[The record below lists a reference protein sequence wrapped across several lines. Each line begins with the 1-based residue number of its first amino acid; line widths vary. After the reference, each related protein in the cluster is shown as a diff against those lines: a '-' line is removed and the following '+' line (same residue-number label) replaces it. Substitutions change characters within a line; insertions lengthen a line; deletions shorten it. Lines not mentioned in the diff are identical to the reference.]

1 MKFTKI
7 LLYALLSITFLQ
19 AQGKSYKILS
29 TNIESNILKEG
40 IVEIQETRVYS
51 FKGNYSFVFRDIW
64 KKGYDQL
71 YDIQVFEGDKPYLN
85 TEIEEEGNFRIE
97 SRDRYYRIYWYHS
110 SKDEN
115 KTFTLKYKL
124 KNPFTIG
131 KTDAQFRWVYLDDK
145 FDKRPG
151 KLSLTQKFNGIVDT
165 NAIDFSVE
173 QPIRSKKY
181 KFSKKENGIFELSS
195 DSFSKKNVLQLRTIF
210 PTSYLSNSSIN
221 NEDFSLAGLLLEE
234 RNQRLTI
241 YGIIAMTLFSLLI
254 GINFMRKHVVDHKV
268 EISDDVNF
276 TEFPST
282 HHPVLIGWLIWRYP
296 SVSATGILGTLF
308 ELASRKKVHLETVES
323 GKWIFKSKKL
333 KVDVINSDTSNL
345 SSSFSKLLLDRI
357 LTIGTS
363 TYFSKIWLKYSFSH
377 SKWKQNR
384 TKKIKELGWLDTSG
398 DQERTNLILLQVI
411 IFFLIIGLSIF
422 YGIFWSVLFT
432 IIPSTMLLMIALASR
447 LTKEG
452 QELFLR
458 WCAFGDALKK
468 NKLNIQGFEP
478 DLLLQYCIVMGMHG
492 EELKDVINKANQDGT
507 CYIWYGGGTPSDV
520 STITAGIAD
529 IATTG
534 TAISAS
540 YGGDGGGGAGGG
552 GAGGGGGGGAG

>member
-1 MKFTKI
+1 M
-7 LLYALLSITFLQ
+7 Q

-40 IVEIQETRVYS
+40 IVEIQETRAYS
-51 FKGNYSFVFRDIW
+51 FKGNYSFVFRDIR

-151 KLSLTQKFNGIVDT
+151 KLNLTQKFNGIVDT
-165 NAIDFSVE
+165 NGIDFSVE

-221 NEDFSLAGLLLEE
+221 NEEFSLAGLLLEE
-234 RNQRLTI
+234 RNQRLAI
-241 YGIIAMTLFSLLI
+241 YGIIAMTLFSLFI
-254 GINFMRKHVVDHKV
+254 GINFIRKYLIDHKV
-268 EISDDVNF
+268 EISDDINF
-276 TEFPST
+276 TEFPSN

-308 ELASRKKVHLETVES
+308 ELASKKKVHLETVES

-345 SSSFSKLLLDRI
+345 SNSYSKLLLDRI
-357 LTIGTS
+357 LTMGTS
-363 TYFSKIWLKYSFSH
+363 TYFSKIWSKYSFSH

-384 TKKIKELGWLDTSG
+384 TKEIKELGWLDTSG
-398 DQERTNLILLQVI
+398 DEERTNLYILQI
-411 IFFLIIGLSIF
+411 ILHFLIIGLSII
-422 YGIFWSVLFT
+422 YGIFWGAFFI
-432 IIPSTMLLMIALASR
+432 IIPSIMLLIIALGSR

-452 QELFLR
+452 QELYLR
-458 WCAFGDALKK
+458 WYAFGDALQK
-468 NKLNIQGFEP
+468 NKLNIQDFEP
-478 DLLLQYCIVMGMHG
+478 DLLLQYCIIMGMHG
-492 EELKDVINKANQDGT
+492 EELKNVINKANQDGT
-507 CYIWYGGGTPSDV
+507 CYIWYGGSTPSDV

>member
-1 MKFTKI
+1 MKIKKI
-7 LLYALLSITFLQ
+7 LLFIFLSLTIVQ
-19 AQGKSYKILS
+19 AQSKSYKILS

-51 FKGNYSFVFRDIW
+51 FKGNYSFVYRDIR

-71 YDIQVFEGDKPYLN
+71 YDIQVLEGDKAYLN
-85 TEIEEEGNFRIE
+85 TEIKEDGNFRIE

-124 KNPFTIG
+124 KNPFTVG

-151 KLSLTQKFNGIVDT
+151 KLNLTQKFDGIIDT

-181 KFSKKENGIFELSS
+181 KFSKKENGMFELSS

-221 NEDFSLAGLLLEE
+221 NEEFSLAGLLLEE
-234 RNQRLTI
+234 RNQRLAI

-254 GINFMRKHVVDHKV
+254 GINFIRKYLNDHKV
-268 EISDDVNF
+268 EISDDINF
-276 TEFPST
+276 TEFPSN

-308 ELASRKKVHLETVES
+308 ELASKKKVHLETVES

-333 KVDVINSDTSNL
+333 KVDVINPDTSDL
-345 SSSFSKLLLDRI
+345 SNSFSKLLLDRI
-357 LTIGTS
+357 LTIGTN
-363 TYFSKIWLKYSFSH
+363 TYFSKIWYKYSFSS

-384 TKKIKELGWLDTSG
+384 TKKIKELGWLDSSG
-398 DQERTNLILLQVI
+398 DQERANLLLLQVI
-411 IFFLIIGLSIF
+411 ISISIIGLSII
-422 YGIFWSVLFT
+422 YGIFWGAFFT
-432 IIPSTMLLMIALASR
+432 IIPSIMLLIISFGSR

-468 NKLNIQGFEP
+468 NKLNIQDFEP
-478 DLLLQYCIVMGMHG
+478 DLLLQYCIIMGMHG
-492 EELKDVINKANQDGT
+492 EELKNVIDKANQDGT
-507 CYIWYGGGTPSDV
+507 CFIWYGGGTPSDV

>member
-1 MKFTKI
+1 MKFKKI

-40 IVEIQETRVYS
+40 IVEIQETRVFS
-51 FKGNYSFVFRDIW
+51 FKGNYSFVYRDIR

-71 YDIQVFEGDKPYLN
+71 YDIQVFEGDNPYLN

-97 SRDRYYRIYWYHS
+97 SRNRYYRIYWYHS

-124 KNPFTIG
+124 KNPFTVG

-151 KLSLTQKFNGIVDT
+151 KLNLTQKFNGIIDT
-165 NAIDFSVE
+165 NTIDFSVE

-181 KFSKKENGIFELSS
+181 KFTKKENGIFELSS

-210 PTSYLSNSSIN
+210 PTSYLSNSTIN
-221 NEDFSLAGLLLEE
+221 NGEFSLAGLLLEE
-234 RNQRLTI
+234 RNQRLAI
-241 YGIIAMTLFSLLI
+241 YGIIAMALFSLLI
-254 GINFMRKHVVDHKV
+254 GINFIRKYLIEHKV
-268 EISDDVNF
+268 DISDDVNF
-276 TEFPST
+276 TEFPSN
-282 HHPVLIGWLIWRYP
+282 HHPVLIGWLFWRHP

-308 ELASRKKVHLETVES
+308 ELASKKKVHLETVES

-333 KVDVINSDTSNL
+333 KVDVIDSDTSNL
-345 SSSFSKLLLDRI
+345 SNSFSKLLLERI
-357 LTIGTS
+357 STIGTS
-363 TYFSKIWLKYSFSH
+363 TYFSKIWEKYSFSH

-384 TKKIKELGWLDTSG
+384 TKEIKELGWLDISG
-398 DQERTNLILLQVI
+398 DEERTNLYLLQVI
-411 IFFLIIGLSIF
+411 ISFSIIGLSII
-422 YGIFWSVLFT
+422 YGIFWGVFFT
-432 IIPSTMLLMIALASR
+432 IIPSILLLIIALGSR

-452 QELFLR
+452 QELYLK
-458 WCAFGDALKK
+458 WYAFGDALQK
-468 NKLNIQGFEP
+468 NKLNIQDFDP
-478 DLLLQYCIVMGMHG
+478 DLLLQYCIIMGMHG
-492 EELKDVINKANQDGT
+492 EELKNVINKANQDGT
-507 CYIWYGGGTPSDV
+507 CYIWFGDGSSSDF
-520 STITAGIAD
+520 SNITAGIAD

>member
-1 MKFTKI
+1 MKIKKI
-7 LLYALLSITFLQ
+7 LLFIFLSITFVQ

-29 TNIESNILKEG
+29 TTIESNILKEG
-40 IVEIQETRVYS
+40 IVEIQETRVFS
-51 FKGNYSFVFRDIW
+51 FKGTYSFVYKDIR

-71 YDIQVFEGDKPYLN
+71 YDIQVLEGDKPYLN
-85 TEIEEEGNFRIE
+85 TEIEEDGNFRIE
-97 SRDRYYRIYWYHS
+97 SRDKYYRIYWYHS
-110 SKDEN
+110 SKDEE
-115 KTFTLKYKL
+115 KTFTLRYKL
-124 KNPFTIG
+124 KNPFTVG
-131 KTDAQFRWVYLDDK
+131 KTDAQFRWVYLDNK

-151 KLSLTQKFNGIVDT
+151 RLNLIQRFDGDIDS
-165 NAIDFSVE
+165 NALYYSIE
-173 QPIRSKKY
+173 KPIRSKKY
-181 KFSKKENGIFELSS
+181 QSSIKENGTFELYS
-195 DSFSKKNVLQLRTIF
+195 DSFTKNTVLQLRTIF
-210 PTSYLSNSSIN
+210 PTSYLSNSPIN
-221 NEDFSLAGLLLEE
+221 NEEFSLAGLLLEE
-234 RNQRLTI
+234 RNQRLAI
-241 YGIIAMTLFSLLI
+241 YGIIAMALFSLLI
-254 GINFMRKHVVDHKV
+254 GINFMRKYVLDHKV
-268 EISDDVNF
+268 EISDDINLI
-276 TEFPST
+276 EFPSN

-308 ELASRKKVHLETVES
+308 ELASRKKIHLETVES
-323 GKWIFKSKKL
+323 GRWIFKSKKL

-345 SSSFSKLLLDRI
+345 SNSFSKLLLDRI

-363 TYFSKIWLKYSFSH
+363 TYFSKIWSKYSFS
-377 SKWKQNR
+377 SSNWKQNR

-398 DQERTNLILLQVI
+398 DQERTNLLLLQVI
-411 IFFLIIGLSIF
+411 IFFSIIGLSII

-432 IIPSTMLLMIALASR
+432 IIPSTMLLMIGFKSR

-468 NKLNIQGFEP
+468 NKLNIQDFEP
-478 DLLLQYCIVMGMHG
+478 DLLLQYCIIMGMHG
-492 EELKDVINKANQDGT
+492 EELKKVINTANQDGT
-507 CYIWYGGGTPSDV
+507 CYMWYGGSTPSDV

-540 YGGDGGGGAGGG
+540 YGGDGGGGGGG